1 MEMPVYVQLINW
13 TERGAG
19 AAKDTVQRAQ
29 RARAAAE
36 KLGVRLR
43 EVIWTMGRYDA
54 VAIFEAP
61 DDETASRFSVG
72 VGVLGFART
81 ETLRGYS
88 EQEIAKI
95 VEGL

>member
-1 MEMPVYVQLINW
+1 MPVYVQLISW
-13 TERGAG
+13 TEKGAS

-36 KLGVRLR
+36 KVGVKLR
-43 EVIWTMGRYDA
+43 EVIWTMGRYDV
-54 VAIFEAP
+54 VAIFDAP
-61 DDETASRFSVG
+61 NDETASKFSIG
-72 VGVLGFART
+72 LGALGFAHT

>member
-1 MEMPVYVQLINW
+1 MPVYVQLINW
-13 TERGAG
+13 TPQGAS
-19 AAKDTVQRAQ
+19 AAKDTVQRSQ
-29 RARAAAE
+29 RARAQAE
-36 KLGVRLR
+36 KLGIRFRDIV
-43 EVIWTMGRYDA
+43 WTMGRYDA

-61 DDETASRFSVG
+61 NDETASKFSIWLGTVG
-72 VGVLGFART
+72 SART